1 MNKKGFISIS
11 VVYSFFLVFLAI
23 IVSIILIYS
32 QKRILLNE
40 VKKDIRDN
48 LQTSAKGYL
57 NDVILAS
64 YGGKDNL
71 EVVTDFNSIND
82 GLYKAAD
89 ELGMS
94 YYFRGKID
102 NNYLKFGKDKNGKD
116 MYWRIVRINGD
127 ESIKIIYEYS
137 LDNSSSQ
144 EIKNGLEFNN
154 YLDENGKCWVDFN
167 KYDGSFIEEALDKWY
182 EDNLRNYSK
191 YLSDYFFCNDREESS
206 IKDPTDNRNL
216 IYKSAERLLIYEA
229 KNPTF
234 GCSQSVD
241 KLSVSRKNLKY
252 PIGIITADE
261 VMFAGGLY
269 NVSTDYYLVD
279 GTVFWSMTGYDN
291 SVMVGMGDAD
301 LWYVQSDG
309 SLMHSNGPGRLF
321 NSVRPV
327 VNLARHVR
335 VKTGDGTIGMPYEV
349 SLDGEE

>member
-1 MNKKGFISIS
+1 MNNKGFISIS

-32 QKRILLNE
+32 QRRILLNE
-40 VKKDIRDN
+40 VKKDIREN
-48 LQTSAKGYL
+48 LQISAKGYL

-89 ELGMS
+89 ESGMS

-144 EIKNGLEFNN
+144 NIKNGLEYNK
-154 YLDENGKCWVDFN
+154 YLDENGNYWIDFN
-167 KYDGSFIEEALDKWY
+167 KYDGSFIEKTLDTWY

-191 YLSDYFFCNDREESS
+191 YLSDYFFCNDCEESS
-206 IKDPTDNRNL
+206 IKYPAGSNNL
-216 IYKSAERLLIYEA
+216 IYKSAERLLIYDA

-234 GCSQSVD
+234 GCSQNVD

-269 NVSTDYYLVD
+269 NTSRDYYLVD
-279 GTVFWSMTGYDN
+279 GTVFWTMTGYDN
-291 SVMVGMGDAD
+291 SAKVGIGDAD
-301 LWYVQSDG
+301 LWYVESDG
-309 SLMHSNGPGRLF
+309 SLIHSDGLGRLF

-335 VKTGDGTIGMPYEV
+335 VKIGDGTIDAPYEL